1 MSIDLI
7 TLGRHGKAAIL
18 FIFGALVISLIDNLM
33 KPALIGERT
42 RLPYFLLFFGIFGG
56 IKLYG
61 LMGIF
66 IAPVV
71 LSLFFALVKIYQ
83 EKYL

>member
-1 MSIDLI
+1 
-7 TLGRHGKAAIL
+7 
-18 FIFGALVISLIDNLM
+18 M

-42 RLPYFLLFFGIFGG
+42 KLPYFLLFFGILGG

-71 LSLFFALVKIYQ
+71 MSLFFALIKIYQ